1 VTWILRVLIVILIVR
16 AIWRL
21 VGGIIAGMNQGRVG
35 RAAEPVQLVRD
46 PTCGTYVVP
55 ARALPL
61 AAGGTTHYFCS
72 DHCREQYLSRA
83 QR

>member
-1 VTWILRVLIVILIVR
+1 MNWIIRILIVVLIVR
-16 AIWRL
+16 AIIRL
-21 VGGIIAGMNQGRVG
+21 VGGIRAGIAHGTVRGK
-35 RAAEPVQLVRD
+35 ADPVQLVRD

-72 DHCREQYLSRA
+72 DRCREQYLSRP